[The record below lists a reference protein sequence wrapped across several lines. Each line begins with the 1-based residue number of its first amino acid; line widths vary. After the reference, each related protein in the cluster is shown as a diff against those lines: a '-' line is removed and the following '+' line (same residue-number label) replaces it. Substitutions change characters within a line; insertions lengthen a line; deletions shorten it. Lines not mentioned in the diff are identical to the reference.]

1 MEICR
6 RQGWLLCAI
15 AYREPGWGPRL
26 HLVRLPTT
34 TYITYILPPTIP
46 IPAHNNHSGSR
57 RTTNSRGDRF
67 NCLPSILYST
77 LLYSTLLYST
87 LLYSTLLYS
96 TLLHLLYF
104 TLLEYYGRTQ
114 PWTHIGQTHEVFPQR
129 DNLPKAALISTA
141 NEDKDNCYH
150 NYTTILCYHDRT

>member
-26 HLVRLPTT
+26 HLVCLPTR

-96 TLLHLLYF
+96 TYSTSLYLSI
-104 TLLEYYGRTQ
+104 TVVLSR
-114 PWTHIGQTHEVFPQR
+114 GQTHEVFPQR